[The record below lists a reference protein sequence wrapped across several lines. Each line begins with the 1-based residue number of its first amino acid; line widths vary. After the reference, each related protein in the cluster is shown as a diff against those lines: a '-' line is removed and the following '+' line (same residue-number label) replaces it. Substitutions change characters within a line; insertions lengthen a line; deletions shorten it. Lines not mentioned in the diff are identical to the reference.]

1 MRYAVSDAFRFVCIA
16 GKSSSNIN
24 IYTSA
29 STGTL
34 YTGSQTVPTV
44 TSNAI
49 VNSPAP
55 CITHHGQYVFAAS
68 QSTTGMDVAL
78 FKGPTSVVN
87 NSVKANTVI
96 GQQIY
101 CYGNN

>member
-24 IYTSA
+24 IYTSDA
-29 STGTL
+29 
-34 YTGSQTVPTV
+34 QTVPTV

>member
-1 MRYAVSDAFRFVCIA
+1 MSDTFRFVCTP

-24 IYTSA
+24 IYTSD

-78 FKGPTSVVN
+78 FKGSTSVVN
-87 NSVKANTVI
+87 KSVTNNTVI
-96 GQQIY
+96 GQQVY